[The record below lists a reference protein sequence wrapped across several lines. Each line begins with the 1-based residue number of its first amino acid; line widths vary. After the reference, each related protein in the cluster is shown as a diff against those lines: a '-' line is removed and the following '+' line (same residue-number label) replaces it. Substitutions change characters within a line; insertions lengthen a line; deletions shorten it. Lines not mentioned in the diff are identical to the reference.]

1 MPNRHVETILDVT
14 EEEAEKLA
22 VAVRDIAK
30 AVENEYK
37 PKGITIWQ
45 NNGVPSSQSI
55 AHVHFHVAGTIE
67 TGGTEWG
74 DVPELSLEE
83 TENIANK
90 LRLYFRSYSL

>member
-1 MPNRHVETILDVT
+1 MRLTMAELSLILR
-14 EEEAEKLA
+14 L
-22 VAVRDIAK
+22 IQSLPK
-30 AVENEYK
+30 AIESEFK

-55 AHVHFHVAGTIE
+55 AHVHFHVAGTLG

-83 TENIANK
+83 TEDIADK
-90 LRLYFRSYSL
+90 LRPLFSSYSL